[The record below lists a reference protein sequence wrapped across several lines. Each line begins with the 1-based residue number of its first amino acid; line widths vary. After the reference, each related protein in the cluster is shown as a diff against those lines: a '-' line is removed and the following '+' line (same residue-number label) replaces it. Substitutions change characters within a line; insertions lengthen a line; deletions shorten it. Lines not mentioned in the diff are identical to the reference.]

1 MGRTV
6 AAISIFVLIIG
17 LAVFES
23 IFTINI
29 SEQVKAELNDAL
41 TAYNHSDTKSAETH
55 LNKAD
60 KIWGDNTWI
69 LDAFLIHDNTE
80 DIAGKIST
88 AKNTLKYNKKC
99 FPIECSSAIESLD
112 IVIYT
117 MLPFFDNV
125 L

>member
-41 TAYNHSDTKSAETH
+41 TAYNHSDTKSAEAY
-55 LNKAD
+55 LNKAI
-60 KIWGDNTWI
+60 KFGVT
-69 LDAFLIHDNTE
+69 IH
-80 DIAGKIST
+80 G
-88 AKNTLKYNKKC
+88 YWMH
-99 FPIECSSAIESLD
+99 F
-112 IVIYT
+112 
-117 MLPFFDNV
+117 
-125 L
+125 